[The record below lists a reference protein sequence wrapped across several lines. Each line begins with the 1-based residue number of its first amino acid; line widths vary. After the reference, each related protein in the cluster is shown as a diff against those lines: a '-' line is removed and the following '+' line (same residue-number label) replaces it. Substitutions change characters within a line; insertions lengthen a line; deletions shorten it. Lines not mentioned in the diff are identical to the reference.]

1 MHPYTPTW
9 ETEDL
14 KLLRESTAKFLERE
28 FVPHLKRW
36 FEQGK
41 VDREAWTKAG
51 AMGLLLP
58 GVPEQY
64 GGGGGSFAHEA
75 VVIEE
80 LEKSGVGANFG
91 YSVHSTICA
100 YYSMFK
106 FLMVSLLGHIEQV
119 F

>member
-51 AMGLLLP
+51 AMGLLW
-58 GVPEQY
+58 
-64 GGGGGSFAHEA
+64 GSSRPHWSR
-75 VVIEE
+75 
-80 LEKSGVGANFG
+80 LWGCCGARWG
-91 YSVHSTICA
+91 CCGAS
-100 YYSMFK
+100 
-106 FLMVSLLGHIEQV
+106 
-119 F
+119 